1 MLQGKRITLI
11 VSGGIAAFKSCE
23 AARLLMKRGAEVQ
36 VVLTEHAAEFVTP
49 LTFEALTGKPAL
61 TTEWAKN
68 PYSVMPHIELA
79 RTSDLLLVMPAT
91 ANLIAKAANG
101 IADDLASTLIAA
113 RRSPLAFVPAMNQA
127 MWANPALKRNVEN
140 LKLDGAAFFGPVEGL
155 QACGDKGAGR
165 MMKPAEVCELA
176 DALFSPKT
184 LSGKRVIITAGPTYE
199 AIDPV
204 RGVTNRSSGR
214 QGFEI
219 ARAARNA
226 GAEVTLIAGPVSL
239 ATPVGVRRIDV
250 VSARD
255 MDQAVQTELDQSPCD
270 LFIGVAAVADWRP
283 GAVSMRKIKKDASG
297 HSALQDLLWSEN
309 PDILAR
315 VGERPGAP
323 VTIGFAAETA
333 EGATLT
339 AFAREKLIRKHA
351 ALIVANDAR
360 FALHSEENAIRIVSA
375 SEEEHFGPASK
386 RECAEF
392 IVAAAARELARRG

>member
-140 LKLDGAAFFGPVEGL
+140 LKLDGAAFSDPSKAF
-155 QACGDKGAGR
+155 R
-165 MMKPAEVCELA
+165 PAATREP
-176 DALFSPKT
+176 DA
-184 LSGKRVIITAGPTYE
+184 
-199 AIDPV
+199 
-204 RGVTNRSSGR
+204 
-214 QGFEI
+214 
-219 ARAARNA
+219 
-226 GAEVTLIAGPVSL
+226 
-239 ATPVGVRRIDV
+239 
-250 VSARD
+250 
-255 MDQAVQTELDQSPCD
+255 
-270 LFIGVAAVADWRP
+270 
-283 GAVSMRKIKKDASG
+283 
-297 HSALQDLLWSEN
+297 
-309 PDILAR
+309 
-315 VGERPGAP
+315 
-323 VTIGFAAETA
+323 
-333 EGATLT
+333 
-339 AFAREKLIRKHA
+339 
-351 ALIVANDAR
+351 
-360 FALHSEENAIRIVSA
+360 
-375 SEEEHFGPASK
+375 
-386 RECAEF
+386 
-392 IVAAAARELARRG
+392 

>member
-1 MLQGKRITLI
+1 M
-11 VSGGIAAFKSCE
+11 
-23 AARLLMKRGAEVQ
+23 
-36 VVLTEHAAEFVTP
+36 
-49 LTFEALTGKPAL
+49 
-61 TTEWAKN
+61 
-68 PYSVMPHIELA
+68 
-79 RTSDLLLVMPAT
+79 
-91 ANLIAKAANG
+91 
-101 IADDLASTLIAA
+101 
-113 RRSPLAFVPAMNQA
+113 
-127 MWANPALKRNVEN
+127 
-140 LKLDGAAFFGPVEGL
+140 
-155 QACGDKGAGR
+155 
-165 MMKPAEVCELA
+165 
-176 DALFSPKT
+176 
-184 LSGKRVIITAGPTYE
+184 
-199 AIDPV
+199 